1 MTINVVC
8 FFSTLQYL
16 LVMPDATENPLSS
29 HQRLSKAIQLESQ
42 KFQECYLWLEQNMPE
57 PFFQDV
63 SADKILLITHNLM
76 SLPLQENFAAIH
88 LKHAAL
94 VLCLESPEADIQILR
109 NYTHYGI
116 KSYRTYISKAPPPFP
131 DIHQKLRI
139 AVLYFT
145 EMVETIEK
153 AYPAEAQEEL
163 RKLVRERYPDLKDE
177 DFYKLISG
185 MNTRFLMSMPSERLV
200 LALDLYFKARKTDNC
215 QYRIFHD
222 SEGMQIILAWADIS
236 KSTFL
241 YRVAN
246 LVYRHGLVIQGV
258 NASFI
263 HPYSKDSALMML
275 LRLHSQNGKDPREVT
290 NIPEFLNELF
300 SIKYFPGFDAI
311 EHQLVNTGII
321 SGVMGNLLRA
331 MVDFIHQMLA
341 TLDPYMFAIGHIER
355 DLCRHPDLTAR
366 ICQVF
371 AYRFSPEEV
380 QPSLFES
387 ESKRLLEDI
396 ESLDTGQEEI
406 DLRCKNVLRMAVL
419 MVTYTL
425 KTNFYRANEISLSF
439 RLDPTYLDHLPFKR
453 KEKFPEL
460 PYAIFFIKGL
470 DFFGFQIRFQDLA
483 RGGFRTVFPEPTE
496 KLAMER
502 KYIFTECYNLA
513 LTQQKK
519 NKDIPEGG
527 AKAILFLNPYQRLD
541 SNLAIIKRE
550 LEISNIDE
558 KEIQARLSKIYQ
570 ELKKEYLFQAQRAF
584 ISGLVVLCNCDPDGS
599 LRPHHIVDYWKKP
612 EYLYLGP
619 DENMFPEMI
628 DWIAAYSVYYN
639 YKPGSSFISGHL
651 THGFNHKQY
660 GVTSL
665 GVTVCM
671 EEVLKEIGKDPY
683 KDAFTVK
690 MAGGPDGDVAGN
702 QILNLYRYYPN
713 TAKLIALTDISGT
726 IYDPRGLDLSLTSQL
741 FYEGKPIKF
750 YPPEK
755 LSEGG
760 FLIDKNMRRNPTSLV
775 QQTLRLKKDRGRVV
789 EEWLSSSEVNHLLR
803 NFMHKTMADVF
814 VPGGGRPRTLNE
826 TNYKDFLNEEGKPTA
841 KTIAEGANIYLSQQ
855 ARRHLEE
862 LGVLIIKDSSSNKG
876 GVICSSYEVLCM
888 LALGLPNFLKYK
900 DQLILEVQDRIR
912 ECSLHEVRL
921 LLNTHRETGE
931 FLTDLSE
938 QVSERINLYT
948 HQILDHLEPM
958 RLSFDPTDPFIACFL
973 SYCLPTLRKHFKE
986 FLLHEIPENHKKA
999 IIACHIACHV
1009 VYTRGLDWSPSIV
1022 ESLPSIL
1029 STLK

>member
-1 MTINVVC
+1 MTN
-8 FFSTLQYL
+8 
-16 LVMPDATENPLSS
+16 ATGNPLSS
-29 HQRLSKAIQLESQ
+29 HQRLSKAIELESQ

-57 PFFQDV
+57 AFFQDV
-63 SADKILLITHNLM
+63 SADKILSITHNLM

-94 VLCLESPEADIQILR
+94 VLCLESPDADIRILR

-145 EMVETIEK
+145 EMVETVET
-153 AYPAEAQEEL
+153 AYPAQTQEEL
-163 RKLVRERYPDLKDE
+163 RKLVRERYPEFKDQ
-177 DFYKLISG
+177 DFYQLLAG
-185 MNTRFLMSMPSERLV
+185 MNTRFLMSMPTERLLV
-200 LALDLYFKARKTDNC
+200 ALDLYFKSRKTDNC
-215 QYRIFHD
+215 QYRIFYD
-222 SEGMQIILAWADIS
+222 SDNSMQIILAWADIS

-246 LVYRHGLVIQGV
+246 MVYRHGLVIQGV
-258 NASFI
+258 NATFI
-263 HPYSKDSALMML
+263 HPYSKNSVLMMQ
-275 LRLHSQNGKDPREVT
+275 LRLHSQNGKDPQEAA
-290 NIPEFLNELF
+290 NIQEFLNELF

-311 EHQLVNTGII
+311 ENQLVNNGII

-331 MVDFIHQMLA
+331 IVDFIHQMLA
-341 TLDPYMFAIGHIER
+341 SLDPYMYAIGHIER

-366 ICQVF
+366 ICQIF
-371 AYRFSPEEV
+371 AHRFSPDEL
-380 QPSLFES
+380 QPNLFES
-387 ESKRLLEDI
+387 ESKRLLDDI
-396 ESLDTGQEEI
+396 ESLDTGQEEN
-406 DLRCKNVLRMAVL
+406 DLRCKNVLRTALV

-425 KTNFYRANEISLSF
+425 KTNFYRSNETTLSF
-439 RLDPTYLDHLPFKR
+439 RLDPAFLDHLPFKR
-453 KEKFPEL
+453 KERFPEL

-496 KLAMER
+496 RLVFER
-502 KYIFTECYNLA
+502 KHIFTECYNLA

-550 LEISNIDE
+550 LEISKIDPKDIE
-558 KEIQARLSKIYQ
+558 TRLSKIYL
-570 ELKKEYLFQAQRAF
+570 ELKRESLYQAQRAF
-584 ISGLVVLCNCDPDGS
+584 ISGLIVLCNCDPDGS

-628 DWIAAYSVYYN
+628 DWIAAYSLYYN

-651 THGFNHKQY
+651 TQGFNHKLY

-665 GVTVCM
+665 GVNACM

-683 KDAFTVK
+683 QDSFTVK

-702 QILNLYRYYPN
+702 QILNLYKYYPN

-726 IYDPRGLDLSLTSQL
+726 IFDPKGLDLSIMAQL
-741 FYEGKPIKF
+741 FYEEKPIKF

-760 FLIDKNMRRNPTSLV
+760 FLIDKNMRRNPTPLV
-775 QQTLRLKKDRGRVV
+775 QQTLRQRKDKGRLV
-789 EEWLSSSEVNHLLR
+789 EEWLSSSEVNYLLR
-803 NFMHKTMADVF
+803 NYMHKTTTDVF
-814 VPGGGRPRTLNE
+814 IPGGGRPRTINE

-841 KTIAEGANIYLSQQ
+841 KTIVEGANLYLSQQ
-855 ARRHLEE
+855 ARRRLEE

-888 LALGLPNFLKYK
+888 LALGRENFLKYK
-900 DQLILEVQDRIR
+900 DTLILEVQDRIK
-912 ECSLHEVRL
+912 ECSLNEVRL
-921 LLNTHRETGE
+921 LLNTYREKGE

-948 HQILDHLEPM
+948 HQILDHLEP
-958 RLSFDPTDPFIACFL
+958 LSLSSDPKDPFVSCFL
-973 SYCLPTLRKHFKE
+973 SYCLPTLRKHFKQA
-986 FLLHEIPENHKKA
+986 LLKEIPENHKKA

-1009 VYTRGLDWSPSIV
+1009 VYTRGLSWFPSIV

-1029 STLK
+1029 NNPEMKVGD